1 MEAKR
6 SRKPARSA
14 SAKAAAPGKPSAAA
28 KKAAAPAA
36 RRRPATHLPAPADG
50 MVDRM
55 IRVDHAGE
63 YGAVRIYLGQLAV
76 LGERPVAPVIHH
88 MLEQEREHLA
98 TFDKLVAD
106 RRVRPSALLPLWH
119 VAGFLLGAGTALMG
133 EKAAMACTVGV
144 EEAIDAH
151 YAGQIERLEHSGT
164 ETELKETFNRFREEE
179 LEHRDTGIAHDAQS
193 TPGYRA
199 LTGAI
204 RAGSRLAIFLSERI

>member
-1 MEAKR
+1 MAAKR
-6 SRKPARSA
+6 SRKPARSTA
-14 SAKAAAPGKPSAAA
+14 SKP
-28 KKAAAPAA
+28 AAPAA
-36 RRRPATHLPAPADG
+36 RTIDASVARRRPASRIPAPADG
-50 MVDRM
+50 MVERM

-76 LGERPVAPVIHH
+76 LGDRAVAPVIHH
-88 MLEQEREHLA
+88 MLDQERHHLA
-98 TFDKLVAD
+98 TFDKLMVD
-106 RRVRPSALLPLWH
+106 RQVRPSALLPLWH

-151 YAGQIERLEHSGT
+151 YAGQIDRLEQSGT
-164 ETELKETFNRFREEE
+164 ETELKETFNRFRDEE
-179 LEHRDTGIAHDAQS
+179 LEHRDTGLAHDAHS